1 MTIRRMIP
9 LALLCALATAPA
21 LARPPESRL
30 ALLRAGISI
39 TNWFRF
45 PPHADVTSLRAYLSN
60 PALLDLRDAGFTV
73 VRLPVQPE
81 LLWQDGM
88 IEPGRLQAVA
98 LAVHRLQTARLA
110 VVVDLQP
117 ATWHLEASATD
128 RLRLVSTWKLLARA
142 LAGLDQATL
151 FPEVLNEPVF
161 ADDPAAWEALQA
173 ETLAAIRAS
182 LPAATVVLTGGR
194 WGGVDGLLALH
205 PVADPNVVYSVHF
218 YEPME
223 LTALAAYR
231 PGLDQAAL
239 ARLPFPAG
247 DAAHCRD
254 RLAGADATT
263 GAVGG
268 WYCGGGWDA
277 AHIAARLDAVAG
289 WARAHDAAVWIGE
302 FGATRQLNLAA
313 RLAWLGAVRG
323 AAEARHI
330 GWALWG
336 YEDVM
341 GLGVPVP
348 PGLRPTLDRGTLAAL
363 GLGAS
368 K

>member
-1 MTIRRMIP
+1 MMTTGWIIRMC
-9 LALLCALATAPA
+9 LLGAICCGPA
-21 LARPPESRL
+21 AARPAASRL

-45 PPHADVTSLRAYLSN
+45 PPHADVSSLRAYLAN
-60 PALLDLRDAGFTV
+60 PALLDLRAAGFSV
-73 VRLPVQPE
+73 LRLPVQPE
-81 LLWQDGM
+81 LLWQDGV
-88 IEPGRLQAVA
+88 IEPGRVQSVV
-98 LAVHRLQTARLA
+98 LAVHRLQRAQMA

-117 ATWHLEASATD
+117 ATWHLETSATD
-128 RLRLVSTWKLLARA
+128 RLRLVATWKLLARA
-142 LAGLDQATL
+142 LAGLDRATL

-173 ETLAAIRAS
+173 ETLAAIRAA
-182 LPAATVVLTGGR
+182 LPDVTVVLTGGR
-194 WGGVDGLLALH
+194 WGGIDGLLALH

-223 LTALAAYR
+223 LTTLAAYR

-239 ARLPFPAG
+239 ARLPFPTG
-247 DAAHCRD
+247 DAAACRD
-254 RLAGADATT
+254 HVPATDPT
-263 GAVGG
+263 TAAVGG

-277 AHIAARLDAVAG
+277 AHVAARLDAVAEWG
-289 WARAHDAAVWIGE
+289 RAHDAAVWLGE
-302 FGATRQLNLAA
+302 FGATRQLNPAA
-313 RLAWLGAVRG
+313 RLAWLETVRR

-341 GLGVPVP
+341 GFGVAVP
-348 PGLRPTLDRGTLAAL
+348 PPIQPTLDRATLAAL
-363 GLGAS
+363 GL

>member
-1 MTIRRMIP
+1 M
-9 LALLCALATAPA
+9 
-21 LARPPESRL
+21 
-30 ALLRAGISI
+30 
-39 TNWFRF
+39 
-45 PPHADVTSLRAYLSN
+45 
-60 PALLDLRDAGFTV
+60 
-73 VRLPVQPE
+73 
-81 LLWQDGM
+81 
-88 IEPGRLQAVA
+88 
-98 LAVHRLQTARLA
+98 
-110 VVVDLQP
+110 VDLQP

-173 ETLAAIRAS
+173 ETLAAIRQS
-182 LPAATVVLTGGR
+182 LPTATAVLTGGR

-277 AHIAARLDAVAG
+277 AHIGARLDAVAG
-289 WARAHDAAVWIGE
+289 WARAHDAAVWLGE
-302 FGATRQLNLAA
+302 FGATRQLNQDA
-313 RLAWLGAVRG
+313 RLAWLRAVRN

-348 PGLRPTLDRGTLAAL
+348 PGLRPALDRGTLAAL
-363 GLGAS
+363 GLGAP